1 MTTTFIIVRHGQ
13 TDWNKVERFRGRTDL
28 PLNEAGL
35 AQAEAVARRVAG
47 DYRPAVVLSSP
58 LQRAVQTAE
67 AITRPL
73 GLKVQ
78 SEPGL
83 LDLDYGDLAGLSPTE
98 AEAQF
103 EAIHHTWLSAPHIV
117 AFPHGESLDDV
128 RNRAAELIRRL
139 SQAYAGEQVVLVSH
153 VVVCRVLF
161 CSLLGIHN
169 GHFNRFRID
178 PASLSVFEENR
189 GYFTLTRANDT
200 CHLSSLPE

>member
-1 MTTTFIIVRHGQ
+1 MTTTLIIVRHGQ
-13 TDWNKVERFRGRTDL
+13 TAWNKDERFRGRTDL
-28 PLNEAGL
+28 PLNETGL
-35 AQAEAVARRVAG
+35 AQAGAVGRRVAA
-47 DYRPAVVLSSP
+47 DYRPAAILSSP

-67 AITRPL
+67 AVARLL
-73 GLKVQ
+73 GLTVLP
-78 SEPGL
+78 EPGL
-83 LDLDYGDLAGLSPTE
+83 LDLDYGDFAGLSPAE

-128 RNRAAELIRRL
+128 RNRTGELLDRISRT
-139 SQAYAGEQVVLVSH
+139 YAGQQVVLVSH

-178 PASLSVFEENR
+178 PASLNVFEENQ
-189 GYFTLTRANDT
+189 GHFTLIKANDT
-200 CHLSSLPE
+200 CHLSSITG